1 MPKKHSYQAYHK
13 LTHDVLLQSVL
24 HIINKI
30 FSIFILNYTSPPPSP
45 SPTSPKNGQKKKLLA
60 RQMEINL
67 KCQMKQVVTSCTIRD
82 LWTFSLHKI
91 YIWREARG
99 NMTTHYWKGTRYKCI
114 FWRKKCN
121 RKFSIYLF

>member
-1 MPKKHSYQAYHK
+1 MPKKHSYQAYYK

-30 FSIFILNYTSPPPSP
+30 FSIFILNYTSSP
-45 SPTSPKNGQKKKLLA
+45 FPLPHIPQKWSEKKLLA

-82 LWTFSLHKI
+82 L
-91 YIWREARG
+91 
-99 NMTTHYWKGTRYKCI
+99 
-114 FWRKKCN
+114 
-121 RKFSIYLF
+121 